1 MKLVIPVSLA
11 ALGLGALVSVNA
23 QGTQEVVVTA
33 GKAAV
38 GTESHSKTVKF
49 ADLDLSKSEGQKT
62 LLSRIRSAAGE
73 VCAPRPET
81 KDTKG
86 STAYKKCVGDAVNGA
101 VAKVGNP
108 GLTALAK

>member
-23 QGTQEVVVTA
+23 QGIQEVVVTT
-33 GKAAV
+33 GKAV
-38 GTESHSKTVKF
+38 GAETHSQTVKF
-49 ADLDLSKSEGQKT
+49 ADLDLSKSEGQKS

>member
-1 MKLVIPVSLA
+1 MKLVIPVSLV

-23 QGTQEVVVTA
+23 QGIQEVVVTG

-38 GTESHSKTVKF
+38 GTETHSQTVKF
-49 ADLDLSKSEGQKT
+49 GDLDLSKSEGQKA

-73 VCAPRPET
+73 VCGQKPET
-81 KDTKG
+81 NDAKG
-86 STAYKKCVGDAVNGA
+86 SSGYKKCVGEAVNGA
-101 VAKVGNP
+101 VAKIGNP